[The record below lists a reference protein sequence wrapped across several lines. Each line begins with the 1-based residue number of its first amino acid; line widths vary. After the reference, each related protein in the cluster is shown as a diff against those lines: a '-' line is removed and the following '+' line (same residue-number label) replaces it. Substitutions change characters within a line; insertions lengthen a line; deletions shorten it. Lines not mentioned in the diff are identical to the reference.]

1 MCCQTEASQKLQSD
15 RALSFDRMIGLPW
28 DALVELVH
36 LVYNFAESLPP
47 EMEDQVEDFRL
58 GMDAWLATLQ
68 LDHDVVIG
76 VADQAWGEKGT
87 G

>member
-1 MCCQTEASQKLQSD
+1 MCCRTEVDQKLQGD
-15 RALSFDRMIGLPW
+15 RLLSFDRMIGLPW

-36 LVYNFAESLPP
+36 LMYNFAESLPP
-47 EMEDQVEDFRL
+47 EVETQVEDFRL
-58 GMDAWLATLQ
+58 GVDAWLATLQ

-76 VADQAWGEKGT
+76 VADQAWGKEET